1 MVDEHKSRLRTAIK
15 MYGHYRFR
23 LGMESVQSGAA
34 AKRRILNRKLEKQE
48 QQIEQY
54 MNELEYAAVHVYE
67 KGLD

>member
-1 MVDEHKSRLRTAIK
+1 